1 MIIRSVGELI
11 RGRTLHTIDV
21 GATVTEVCRRLREH
35 HVGAL
40 AVEEDGVLTGIVS
53 ERDVIAR
60 VIAVGL
66 DPQLTL
72 VRAAMT
78 PDPRTIDVEECLA
91 DALQKMLDGHFRH
104 LPVMRDGKVTG
115 MISMRDIPT
124 EYRLMRQRYEEM
136 LARNA
141 AAEQLR
147 A

>member
-21 GATVTEVCRRLREH
+21 AATVTEVCRRLREH

-40 AVEEDGVLTGIVS
+40 AVEEGGALIGIIS

-72 VRAAMT
+72 VQAVMT
-78 PDPRTIDVEECLA
+78 PDPQTIDTDECLA
-91 DALQKMLDGHFRH
+91 DALQKMFDGHFRH
-104 LPVMRDGKVTG
+104 LPVMRDGQTAG
-115 MISMRDIPT
+115 MISMRDIPA
-124 EYRLMRQRYEEM
+124 EYRLMRQRYAEM
-136 LARNA
+136 LTQDAS
-141 AAEQLR
+141 AEPLHS
-147 A
+147 